1 MECSECLEATMVD
14 LKQMLREGVEKGYW
28 TLDSLDRPSPGFVSC
43 SHVDRRAFPGG
54 YEGVQHRNLLK
65 APGIPHP
72 ETVEVIN
79 NKDLPPMPHGVTPA
93 ESHDLPLTLD
103 EEESPAPFQAGG
115 ETHAADEH
123 PHQPDQLPAAAGSE
137 ALPWE

>member
-1 MECSECLEATMVD
+1 MNISNLAET
-14 LKQMLREGVEKGYW
+14 KRILREGVEKGYW
-28 TLDSLDRPSPGFVSC
+28 TLDALDRPSPGFVSC
-43 SHVDRRAFPGG
+43 TQVDRETFPGG

-93 ESHDLPLTLD
+93 QSTDLPLTL
-103 EEESPAPFQAGG
+103 EKTSP
-115 ETHAADEH
+115 
-123 PHQPDQLPAAAGSE
+123 
-137 ALPWE
+137 LPWE

>member
-1 MECSECLEATMVD
+1 MVD
-14 LKQMLREGVEKGYW
+14 LKQMLRQGVEKGYW
-28 TLDSLDRPSPGFVSC
+28 TFDALDRPSPGFVSC
-43 SHVDRRAFPGG
+43 TRVDRKAFPGG
-54 YEGVQHRNLLK
+54 YEGIQHRNLLK

-93 ESHDLPLTLD
+93 QDIKLPITLD
-103 EEESPAPFQAGG
+103 EEESLNPISKGTPLEATEHQGHADDL
-115 ETHAADEH
+115 ETVAR
-123 PHQPDQLPAAAGSE
+123 PQ